1 MMGLCWALPK
11 HYNGGSS
18 LVQNGF
24 PSSNMNRLW
33 LPTSTVN
40 QGFVSNPQKYTG
52 IRYTKQKSQQQKGV
66 LTWDKN
72 NPGELETLEI
82 LWLWDHSGAIS
93 LVNVCHPVDE
103 TKILLTPPKTSTYYR
118 YEKIRLALENV
129 SPALNI
135 FVILGIYLKFL
146 GRKTPEYFHQRQ
158 HGIDM
163 LNPTNPGTMLG
174 RTRLTFIFSKKS
186 KAIFQSWLFL
196 SESKKF
202 CCHTLVKEN
211 GTTNHLPSGKIILLV
226 SHLQMYSV
234 RSEKMQ
240 LSLLPELPSSS
251 HWWSWERNHKSA
263 MFEASF
269 ARAC

>member
-1 MMGLCWALPK
+1 MG
-11 HYNGGSS
+11 
-18 LVQNGF
+18 
-24 PSSNMNRLW
+24 
-33 LPTSTVN
+33 
-40 QGFVSNPQKYTG
+40 
-52 IRYTKQKSQQQKGV
+52 QKSCYTPQ
-66 LTWDKN
+66 N
-72 NPGELETLEI
+72 FNI
-82 LWLWDHSGAIS
+82 LD
-93 LVNVCHPVDE
+93 
-103 TKILLTPPKTSTYYR
+103 TKKLDWPWKMYLQLQVWR
-118 YEKIRLALENV
+118 H
-129 SPALNI
+129 
-135 FVILGIYLKFL
+135 FGYLKFL